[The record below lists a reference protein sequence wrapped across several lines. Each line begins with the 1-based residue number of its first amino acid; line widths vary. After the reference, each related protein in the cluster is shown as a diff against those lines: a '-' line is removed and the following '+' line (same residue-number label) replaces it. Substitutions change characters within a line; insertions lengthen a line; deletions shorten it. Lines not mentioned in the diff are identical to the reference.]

1 MFDKF
6 HSGMIC
12 SAVDCKF
19 GVNEYCVPDCYS
31 KADIAIKPKS
41 HKVFGVPAHLKVMFI
56 MYCSLLKCALAFCLN
71 REHTLIKKI
80 LHCGNSLVVQC
91 LGRLSR

>member
-1 MFDKF
+1 MYLVQKINVFDKF

-31 KADIAIKPKS
+31 KADTAIKPKS

-56 MYCSLLKCALAFCLN
+56 MQTMKLQFESLLVLVTVDREKALYFIIN
-71 REHTLIKKI
+71 
-80 LHCGNSLVVQC
+80 
-91 LGRLSR
+91 